1 MTSSAANVTQLLLD
15 WRNGDQH
22 ALDALMP
29 LVYDELR
36 TIAKRYMSR
45 ERSGH
50 TLQTGALI
58 NEAYLRLVDKQDV
71 PWQNRTHFFA
81 IAARIMRNLLV
92 DHARA
97 KQMAKRGGGALQ
109 ISLNEALVGGDPE
122 VTVDLLALDQ
132 ALSRL
137 SEIDERKCRIVELRF
152 FGGLSAEETA
162 VALGLSE
169 ITIKREWLKAK
180 AWLFRELSGADA
192 VNGEEE

>member
-1 MTSSAANVTQLLLD
+1 MTSSAANVTRLLLD

-71 PWQNRTHFFA
+71 VWQNRTHFFA

-109 ISLNEALVGGDPE
+109 VSLNEALVGGDPE

-137 SEIDERKCRIVELRF
+137 SEVDERKCRIIELRF

-162 VALGLSE
+162 EALGLSE
-169 ITIKREWLKAK
+169 ITIKREWLKAR
-180 AWLFRELSGADA
+180 AWLFRELSGAEA
-192 VNGEEE
+192 VHGEEE

>member
-36 TIAKRYMSR
+36 MIAKRYMGR

-71 PWQNRTHFFA
+71 AWQNRTHFFA

-109 ISLNEALVGGDPE
+109 VSFNEALVGGDPE

-137 SEIDERKCRIVELRF
+137 SEVDERKCRIVELRF
-152 FGGLSAEETA
+152 FGGLSAEETSE
-162 VALGLSE
+162 ALGLSE

-180 AWLFRELSGADA
+180 AWLFRELSGAEA

>member
-122 VTVDLLALDQ
+122 VTFDLLALDQ

-162 VALGLSE
+162 GALGLSE

>member
-36 TIAKRYMSR
+36 MIAKRYMGR

-58 NEAYLRLVDKQDV
+58 NEAYLRLVGKQDV
-71 PWQNRTHFFA
+71 AWQNRTHFFA

-109 ISLNEALVGGDPE
+109 VSFNEALVGGDPE

-137 SEIDERKCRIVELRF
+137 SEVDERKCRIVELRF
-152 FGGLSAEETA
+152 FGGLSAEETSE
-162 VALGLSE
+162 ALGLSE

-180 AWLFRELSGADA
+180 AWLFRELSGAEA